1 MAVGK
6 SSLNRVANAKVIA
19 AAEPEV
25 AAAVMPQEK
34 EPEKK
39 AAKKNTR
46 GKIYAV
52 GDKLPTH
59 LL

>member
-25 AAAVMPQEK
+25 RSEEHTSETPVTVPYLVCRLLLEK
-34 EPEKK
+34 NKK
-39 AAKKNTR
+39 YMR
-46 GKIYAV
+46 
-52 GDKLPTH
+52 P
-59 LL
+59 

>member
-39 AAKKNTR
+39 ATKKNTR
-46 GKIYAV
+46 VTIYAV
-52 GDKLPTH
+52 GDKLPTY